1 MPTREEAW
9 NLLCEWTE
17 GDSLRKHARAVE
29 HAMRTY
35 ARKYGEDEEKWG
47 VVGMLHDFDY
57 ERYPDQRHPLARR
70 LHRRQTR
77 KPHGTRDIRRRRAVR
92 FPRGLRARP
101 PRQELRHAR
110 SLVGQEADQR
120 QSLRPLGQPQRPVG
134 RRRRIGAELR

>member
-17 GDSLRKHARAVE
+17 SDSLRKHARAVE

-57 ERYPDQRHPLARR
+57 ERYRISATRSSAPKSCASAA
-70 LHRRQTR
+70 TR
-77 KPHGTRDIRRRRAVR
+77 KT
-92 FPRGLRARP
+92 
-101 PRQELRHAR
+101 
-110 SLVGQEADQR
+110 
-120 QSLRPLGQPQRPVG
+120 
-134 RRRRIGAELR
+134 